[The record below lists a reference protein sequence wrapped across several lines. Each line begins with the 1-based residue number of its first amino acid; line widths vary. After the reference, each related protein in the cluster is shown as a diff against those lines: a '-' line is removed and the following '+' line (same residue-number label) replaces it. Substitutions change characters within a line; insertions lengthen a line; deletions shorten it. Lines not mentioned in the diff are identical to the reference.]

1 MVNVF
6 CVLDDVTM
14 SVAAFDGRL
23 TASASLLA
31 SEPRI
36 GLDRRFPTH
45 WQIWAGRLREAC
57 IAWAILL
64 ISVANSVALST
75 VWTGP
80 TNGDFLSDANW
91 SLGAPES
98 GDTAIFN
105 NNFNG
110 NVAFSGAIDTQD
122 LFLRNSTGTITFDVD
137 PSGLGHLYRM
147 SRFTIVG
154 AAAGEMN
161 QMAVAS
167 GDLES
172 GIVLIGNADG
182 ANNNR
187 VEVTGDGT
195 YWKATGGTGG
205 TAAIRGGSN
214 GGSNSSL
221 IISNGGRMEST
232 TQTIIG
238 LQGASNNELVV
249 TGAGSQY
256 ANAQSISLGD
266 NIAPEK
272 PNQTNN
278 QLKVLDGGFVTTRE
292 LIIGTTAK
300 SPDNTVTVSGSGSR
314 LNVRGGQQSPPTE
327 GGQRHDI
334 GRASSNNRL
343 LVESGGVVDGNAI
356 FLLGREATSLNN
368 LLSIN
373 NGSLSGWGI
382 EIRQGKVVID
392 HGSIEISRAFDN
404 LAMQYFG
411 GSLLAQTSQAE
422 IDFRS
427 GSLATV
433 NANISNGSVFTVGD
447 GSAASAT
454 YRMKQNVQTE
464 SNGTH
469 TFANGLVL
477 ASNGVLSGGGNIVGN
492 VSGSTGARVD
502 VGASPGVV
510 NVTGVWNNT
519 GLEIRLELDNLA
531 VSQVPGE
538 QFDQLN
544 ITGQF
549 THGGTV
555 TIDRSEL
562 VAPATAE
569 QLKLIGW
576 GSEAGLSTSTIVSFL
591 GGSPLS
597 YHFLSDGLYVTVE
610 ESAGT
615 PGDYNSNGV
624 VDAADYVVWR
634 DNEGSNNTLPTNTL
648 PGPIGLT
655 HYNQWK
661 ANFGNS
667 TASGASASSRVPE
680 PAARALWFVGVACG
694 VFRRRGKMQASFNY
708 AADMCPMGA

>member
-1 MVNVF
+1 
-6 CVLDDVTM
+6 M
-14 SVAAFDGRL
+14 SVARFLMYRL
-23 TASASLLA
+23 I
-31 SEPRI
+31 R
-36 GLDRRFPTH
+36 
-45 WQIWAGRLREAC
+45 AGHLPEVC
-57 IAWAILL
+57 VAWALLL
-64 ISVANSVALST
+64 IGAASSFAVST

-91 SLGAPES
+91 SLDAPES
-98 GDTAIFN
+98 GDSAIFN

-110 NVAFSGAIDTQD
+110 NVAFSGSIDTLD

-154 AAAGEMN
+154 AAAGETN
-161 QMAVAS
+161 QMIVAS
-167 GDLES
+167 GDLET

-205 TAAIRGGSN
+205 TAAIRVGSN
-214 GGSNSSL
+214 GGSTSSL
-221 IISNGGRMEST
+221 IISDGGRMEST

-314 LNVRGGQQSPPTE
+314 LNVRGGQQFPPTE

-343 LVESGGVVDGNAI
+343 LVEDGGVVDGNAI
-356 FLLGREATSLNN
+356 FLLGREAASLNN
-368 LLSIN
+368 LLSIS
-373 NGSLSGWGI
+373 NGSLSGWGV

-392 HGSIEISRAFDN
+392 QGSIEISRAFDN
-404 LAMQYFG
+404 LALQYLG
-411 GSLLAQTSQAE
+411 GSLLAETSQAE

-433 NANISNGSVFTVGD
+433 NANVDNSSVFTIGD
-447 GSAASAT
+447 GGTPSAT
-454 YRMKQNVQTE
+454 YRMKLNPQTG

-469 TFANGLVL
+469 RFADGLAL
-477 ASNGVLSGGGNIVGN
+477 ASNGILSGGGDIGGD
-492 VSGSTGARVD
+492 VSGSAGAQVE
-502 VGASPGVV
+502 VGASAGVM
-510 NVTGVWNNT
+510 NVAGDWNNT
-519 GLEIRLELDNLA
+519 GMDISIELDNLA
-531 VSQVPGE
+531 SSLIPGE

-544 ITGQF
+544 ITSEF

-555 TIDRSEL
+555 TIDLSEL

-569 QLKLIGW
+569 PLKLIGW
-576 GSEAGLSTSTIVSFL
+576 GSEAGLSTSTMVSFL
-591 GGSPLS
+591 GGSPLT
-597 YHFLSDGLYVTVE
+597 YDFLSDGLYVTVE
-610 ESAGT
+610 ASAGT
-615 PGDYNSNGV
+615 LGDYNNNGV

-634 DNEGSNNTLPTNTL
+634 DNEGANNTLPNNTL
-648 PGPIGLT
+648 PGPIGLS

-661 ANFGNS
+661 ANFGKS
-667 TASGASASSRVPE
+667 SASGAGLTDAAGATVPE
-680 PAARALWFVGVACG
+680 PAAWALWMAAIACG
-694 VFRRRGKMQASFNY
+694 VFRRRSEMHANFNR
-708 AADMCPMGA
+708 AADICRKGA